1 MDVTLSLKHGLV
13 DEALS
18 PRRGGSDMIVV
29 GRHPIPSLSCVLID
43 SIASA
48 VIERAHSTVVV
59 VPEQARP
66 D

>member
-1 MDVTLSLKHGLV
+1 
-13 DEALS
+13 
-18 PRRGGSDMIVV
+18 MIVV